1 MHLVFFV
8 GKTTPHVF
16 RRAANIFR
24 NTLRSFAQWYFFEK
38 AALLDEPVLNIIV
51 GLNNIPKHDIF
62 DHLYTVRESEKATRG
77 VP

>member
-8 GKTTPHVF
+8 RKTTPHVF
-16 RRAANIFR
+16 RRAASIFR

-51 GLNNIPKHDIF
+51 GPNHISKHDILH
-62 DHLYTVRESEKATRG
+62 HLYTVRESEKATRG